1 LPEPAGSPPAD
12 QPDGPRLSVVT
23 PGNPLLSR
31 LELELPDGRY
41 LLAYTQ
47 LEPAS
52 ADA

>member
-1 LPEPAGSPPAD
+1 LPEQAGSSPANE
-12 QPDGPRLSVVT
+12 PGGPKPSVVT

-41 LLAYTQ
+41 LLAYSQ